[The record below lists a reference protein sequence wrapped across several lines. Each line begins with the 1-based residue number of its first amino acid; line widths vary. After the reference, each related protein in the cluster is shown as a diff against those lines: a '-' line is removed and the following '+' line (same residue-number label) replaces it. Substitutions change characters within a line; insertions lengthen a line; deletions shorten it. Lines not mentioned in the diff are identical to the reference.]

1 MKKIPDI
8 RFKVL
13 KKWCIDVLKGL
24 EYLHT
29 QQPYPVVHRDLKCD
43 NIFINSHKGN
53 VMIGDL
59 GFATILSNK
68 TAGSI
73 LGTPGYMAPEI
84 FEEKYGTPADIYS
97 FGMCVLEMATH
108 QSPYSECKGNV
119 IKIYLNVGMTVT

>member
-43 NIFINSHKGN
+43 NIFIN
-53 VMIGDL
+53 
-59 GFATILSNK
+59 
-68 TAGSI
+68 
-73 LGTPGYMAPEI
+73 
-84 FEEKYGTPADIYS
+84 
-97 FGMCVLEMATH
+97 
-108 QSPYSECKGNV
+108 
-119 IKIYLNVGMTVT
+119 